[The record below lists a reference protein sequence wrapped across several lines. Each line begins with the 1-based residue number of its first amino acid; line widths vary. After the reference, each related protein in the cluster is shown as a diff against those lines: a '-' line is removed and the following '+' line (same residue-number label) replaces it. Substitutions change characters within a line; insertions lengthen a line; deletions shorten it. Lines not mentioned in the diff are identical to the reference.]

1 VKDWQMVTL
10 FQVFGKICFFS
21 QKEFAKFHPLRS
33 GVGISLS
40 ISYNL
45 NDLAQIRVF
54 FGKFIAKIPHSKGS
68 TTLAKEIK
76 VEIFTLYTKK

>member
-10 FQVFGKICFFS
+10 FQVFGKICFCS
-21 QKEFAKFHPLRS
+21 QKEFAKLHPLRS

-45 NDLAQIRVF
+45 NDLVQIKVSY
-54 FGKFIAKIPHSKGS
+54 GKFCQNSPFKGL
-68 TTLAKEIK
+68 TTLAKKIK
-76 VEIFTLYTKK
+76 VEILTFCTKN